1 MMGKICRFD
10 LTPQE
15 LRELRQ
21 LVDLETEEAFADIW
35 TRFQLSPD
43 EAHILARQAE
53 TQNRGLSDA
62 SGGPRLS
69 PKHPPPT
76 RKH

>member
-1 MMGKICRFD
+1 MTCRSD

-15 LRELRQ
+15 MRELRQ

-53 TQNRGLSDA
+53 TQNRGLSDS

-69 PKHPPPT
+69 SKRRLST
-76 RKH
+76 RFN

>member
-21 LVDLETEEAFADIW
+21 LVDLETEEAIW

-43 EAHILARQAE
+43 EAHILAR
-53 TQNRGLSDA
+53 
-62 SGGPRLS
+62 
-69 PKHPPPT
+69 
-76 RKH
+76 

>member
-1 MMGKICRFD
+1 MTCRSD

-21 LVDLETEEAFADIW
+21 LVDLETEEADADIW
-35 TRFQLSPD
+35 TRFHLSRA
-43 EAHILARQAE
+43 EAGILARQAE
-53 TQNRGLSDA
+53 TQNRGPSDT

-69 PKHPPPT
+69 SKKRPSS

>member
-1 MMGKICRFD
+1 MTCRSD
-10 LTPQE
+10 HTPQE

-21 LVDLETEEAFADIW
+21 LVDLETEEADADIW
-35 TRFQLSPD
+35 TRFHLSRAD
-43 EAHILARQAE
+43 AEILARQAE
-53 TQNRGLSDA
+53 TQNRGPSDA

-69 PKHPPPT
+69 SKKQPSS